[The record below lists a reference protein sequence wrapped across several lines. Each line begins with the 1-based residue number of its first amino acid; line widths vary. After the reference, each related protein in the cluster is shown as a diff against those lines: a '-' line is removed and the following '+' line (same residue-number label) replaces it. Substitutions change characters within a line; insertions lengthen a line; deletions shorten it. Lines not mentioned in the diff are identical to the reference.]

1 MQNPAQSLF
10 EQTLYAPQ
18 LEHDACGIGFVAR
31 INGQPDHEIL
41 QMALT
46 ALGNQKHRGA
56 VAADAKTGDGSGILT
71 QIPRSLMLRE
81 LKQGGVD
88 VVDPADLA
96 LGMVFLPQDAAAAQT
111 SRQII
116 EAELQRT
123 GARVL
128 RWRSVPTNDDAL
140 GERAQ
145 ATRPTIEQVICTRPA
160 ATDDAVFE
168 RALYLARRAMEQQFV
183 AQQLPTYIPSLSAR
197 TVIYKGLL
205 IGENLSEFYLDLN
218 DPDYTTALAVY
229 HERYSTNTFPTW
241 ERAQPFRMLSHN
253 GEINTLQG
261 NKNWMR
267 AREKNLAFPLAGLPA
282 DLPTAIAPV
291 IDEQGSDS
299 SALDNS
305 LELLVRAGR
314 DIRHAVAFLVP
325 EAWENIPDIDPAL
338 QAFYLYHAGLS
349 EPWDGPAGLS
359 FSDGRIV
366 GSALDRN
373 GLRPARFL
381 VTHDGLVVSGSEAGV
396 VDIADERVK
405 LRGRLGPGQ
414 MFAVDTQTGQF
425 FTNAEIKHELAARQ
439 PYADW
444 IAAQMI
450 HMRDLSLPAD
460 VSVAGRDEHARLVQQ
475 MAFGYTS
482 EELSVILKPMQRD
495 GKEPVGSMGDD
506 TPLAVLSQVDP
517 GRPIYQFFKQR
528 FAEVTNPP
536 MDPLR
541 EEFVMSLHIS
551 LGKRGNILTETP
563 EHAHVLRLTTP
574 FLTDR
579 QLAAIRALD
588 RPEFKVATIHALQ
601 PALTSDD
608 ADHAEQTLRAALDD
622 LRQAAEQ
629 AVRGGAALLIISDR
643 GTDVAHAPIQMLLA
657 LGAVHHHLIRTG
669 LRTLVS
675 LLVESAEPREVHHM
689 ACLIGYGAEAINPYL
704 ALETVRAQGLAGVRS
719 DAAQSNGHSNGIA
732 HEQGNGPVPAEEHT
746 AEAHYINALEKGV
759 LKIMSK
765 MGISPL
771 DSYCG
776 AQIFEAVGLNH
787 DLVDECFTG
796 TPSRLGGVSYGMLAR
811 KVAQRHRRAFGTPE
825 SEKLELTHP
834 GLYKFKKNG
843 EAHAFSPSVIHAA
856 HKSVRHAPA
865 ITGGIYHSM
874 DTRLPDFVTGYEYY
888 REYSRLVSER
898 PPNELRD
905 LLEMVP
911 AGNPVPLDEVEPIE
925 AILQRFS
932 TAAMS
937 LGSTSTEAH
946 ETLAIAMNRL
956 GGMSNSGEGGEA
968 QERFS
973 DERNSKIKQVASG
986 RFGVTPAYLAHASE
1000 LQIKMAQ
1007 GSKPG
1012 EGGQLPGH
1020 KVSEEI
1026 ARIRHTTPGVSLISP
1041 PPHHDIY
1048 SIEDLAQL
1056 IYDLKQVNPQA
1067 AVSVKLVATAGVGTI
1082 AAGVAKGYADGIL
1095 ISGHAGG
1102 TGASPLSSIKNAGVS
1117 WELGLAETQQTLI
1130 LNGLRGR
1137 VRVRADGGMQ
1147 NGRDVLI
1154 AALLG
1159 ADEYS
1164 FGTSALVA
1172 EGCLM
1177 ARACHANTCP
1187 VGIATQRLDLRAK
1200 FPGTPEMVMAFFRYV
1215 AQEVRELLASLGFRS
1230 LQEAVG
1236 RTDLLR
1242 QKHTGFAEADTLDM
1256 SPLLAFPKD
1265 PTVEIRHSGARNPLP
1280 ATATL
1285 NQQLLRDAAPA
1296 LEHGTPVEL
1305 SYTIRNC
1312 ERTFGATLSGALGAK
1327 YGDAGLPPDTV
1338 KVHLRGSAGQS
1349 FGAFNIAGVTM
1360 LLTGVANDY
1369 VGKSMAG
1376 GTLVVHPSAQSTYAW
1391 HENVIAGNTILY
1403 GATGGE
1409 LFLAGKAGE
1418 RFAVRN
1424 SGSTAV
1430 VEGVGD
1436 HGCEYMTGG
1445 TVVILGQTG
1454 YNFGA
1459 GMSGG
1464 VAYVWDAAGTLPVRL
1479 NGQLVQLDPLS
1490 DADAERVQALVQRH
1504 LDLTGSPRAA
1514 ALLADWATT
1523 RQQFVRVMPKEM
1535 VAKLEATNEGTDAAA
1550 KPAVARG
1557 NRALQPA

>member
-1 MQNPAQSLF
+1 MQDPAQSLYD
-10 EQTLYAPQ
+10 QSLYLPQ
-18 LEHDACGIGFVAR
+18 MEHDACGIGFVAQ
-31 INGQPDHEIL
+31 INGRPEHEIL
-41 QMALT
+41 SMALT

-71 QIPRSLMLRE
+71 QLPRTLLLRD
-81 LKQGGVD
+81 LKQKGLHAEA
-88 VVDPADLA
+88 ADLA
-96 LGMVFLPQDAAAAQT
+96 LGMVFLPQDSTGAEASHA
-111 SRQII
+111 II
-116 EAELQRT
+116 EAQLERI
-123 GARVL
+123 GATVL
-128 RWRSVPTNDDAL
+128 MWRDVPVNLNAL
-140 GERAQ
+140 GERAAETCPLIQ
-145 ATRPTIEQVICTRPA
+145 QVICTRPA
-160 ATDDAVFE
+160 SMDEATFE
-168 RALYLARRAMEQQFV
+168 RALYLARKAMERQFL
-183 AQQLPTYIPSLSAR
+183 AADLSTYIPSLSIR
-197 TVIYKGLL
+197 TVVYKGLL
-205 IGENLSEFYLDLN
+205 IGENLGEFYLDLR

-241 ERAQPFRMLSHN
+241 ERAQPFRLLSHN

-261 NKNWMR
+261 NKNWMT
-267 AREKNLAFPLAGLPA
+267 AREQILHFPTEGLPA
-282 DLPTAIAPV
+282 DLSSDVAPV
-291 IDEQGSDS
+291 IDARGSDS
-299 SALDNS
+299 AALDNA
-305 LELLVRAGR
+305 LELLVRGGR
-314 DIRHAVAFLVP
+314 GLLHAVAMLVP
-325 EAWENIPDIDPAL
+325 EAWENIPDIDPNL
-338 QAFYLYHAGLS
+338 QAFYMYHAGLS

-381 VTHDGLVVSGSEAGV
+381 VTYDGLVVSGSEAGV
-396 VDIADERVK
+396 VDIDDARVK

-425 FTNAEIKHELAARQ
+425 FTNAEIKHTLATRQ
-439 PYADW
+439 PYAAW
-444 IAAQMI
+444 LSENMVHLA
-450 HMRDLSLPAD
+450 DLPVPAD
-460 VSVAGRDEHARLVQQ
+460 QSVAGRDEQARLVQQ
-475 MAFGYTS
+475 VAFGYTS
-482 EELSVILKPMQRD
+482 EEVSVILKPMQRD

-541 EEFVMSLHIS
+541 EEFVMSLSIS
-551 LGKRGNILTETP
+551 LGKRENMLKETP
-563 EHAHVLRLTTP
+563 AHARLLRLTSP

-579 QLAAIRALD
+579 QLAAIRALNQ
-588 RPEFKVATIHALQ
+588 PGFTVATIPVLQ
-601 PALTSDD
+601 QVQLSDD
-608 ADHAEQTLRAALDD
+608 PLVHRQVLRAALDD
-622 LRQAAEQ
+622 LRAAAEQ
-629 AVRGGAALLIISDR
+629 AVREGATLLILSDK
-643 GTDVAHAPIQMLLA
+643 GVDAEHAPIQMLLA

-669 LRTLVS
+669 LRTHVS
-675 LLVESAEPREVHHM
+675 IIVESAEPREVHHM

-704 ALETVRAQGLAGVRS
+704 ALETVRALGLAEVRRTE
-719 DAAQSNGHSNGIA
+719 QSNGH
-732 HEQGNGPVPAEEHT
+732 GNGALHEVPAEERN
-746 AEAHYINALEKGV
+746 AEKNYINALEKGL

-776 AQIFEAVGLNH
+776 AQIFEAVGL
-787 DLVDECFTG
+787 DQGLIDECFTG
-796 TPSRLGGVSYGMLAR
+796 TPSRVGGVGFGLLAR
-811 KVAQRHRRAFGTPE
+811 KVNQRHRRAFHMPE
-825 SEKLELTHP
+825 GEKLELTHP

-843 EAHAFSPSVIHAA
+843 EVHTYSPSVIHAL
-856 HKSVRHAPA
+856 HKSVRHETSV
-865 ITGGIYHSM
+865 TGGTYHSM
-874 DTRLPDFVTGYEYY
+874 DTRLPEFLMGYEFY
-888 REYSRLVSER
+888 REYAKLVDNR
-898 PPNELRD
+898 PPTELRD
-905 LLEMVP
+905 LLEVLP
-911 AGNPVPLDEVEPIE
+911 DGAPVPLNEVEPIE
-925 AILQRFS
+925 SILARFS

-956 GGMSNSGEGGEA
+956 GGMSNSGEGGEDQA
-968 QERFS
+968 RFT

-986 RFGVTPAYLAHASE
+986 RFGVTPAYLAHAHE

-1048 SIEDLAQL
+1048 SIEDLSQL

-1067 AVSVKLVATAGVGTI
+1067 YVSVKLVATAGVGTI
-1082 AAGVAKGYADGIL
+1082 AAGVAKGYADAIL

-1137 VRVRADGGMQ
+1137 VRVRSDGGFQ
-1147 NGRDVLI
+1147 TGRDVVI

-1164 FGTSALVA
+1164 FGTTALIA

-1177 ARACHANTCP
+1177 ARACHSNTCP

-1200 FPGTPEMVMAFFRYV
+1200 FPGTPEMVMAFFRFL
-1215 AQEVRELLASLGFRS
+1215 AQEVREYLAALGFRS
-1230 LQEAVG
+1230 LQEAIG

-1242 QKHTGFAEADTLDM
+1242 QKKTGIAEADAIDL
-1256 SPLLAFPKD
+1256 SPLLAYPND
-1265 PTVEIRHSGARNPLP
+1265 PTVAIRHMGNRNPLP
-1280 ATATL
+1280 PVPTL
-1285 NQQLLRDAAPA
+1285 NQKLVQDAAPA
-1296 LEHGTPVEL
+1296 LVNRTRVEL
-1305 SYTIRNC
+1305 HYAIRNC
-1312 ERTFGATLSGALGAK
+1312 DRTFGATLSGEIGAR
-1327 YGDAGLPPDTV
+1327 YGDAGLPENTV
-1338 KVHLRGSAGQS
+1338 TVHLRGSAGQS
-1349 FGAFNIAGVTM
+1349 FGAFNIAGVTL
-1360 LLTGVANDY
+1360 LLTGEANDY

-1376 GTLVVHPSAQSTYAW
+1376 GTLVVRPSDATTYAW

-1409 LFLAGKAGE
+1409 LYLAGMAGE

-1424 SGSTAV
+1424 SGATAV

-1464 VAYVWDAAGTLPVRL
+1464 VAYVWDHAGTLATRL
-1479 NGQLVQLDPLS
+1479 NPELVQLDPLS
-1490 DADAERVQALVQRH
+1490 DSDAERVLHLIRRH
-1504 LDLTGSPRAA
+1504 SELTSSPRAT
-1514 ALLADWATT
+1514 ALLNDWDLV
-1523 RQQFVRVMPKEM
+1523 RGQFVRVMPKEM
-1535 VAKLEATNEGTDAAA
+1535 VAKLKAAQESATEASEAAA
-1550 KPAVARG
+1550 ARNG
-1557 NRALQPA
+1557 RELQPA